1 MQHAFADLP
10 RNAFPLTIT
19 YINANTNEAMESVTV
34 EGPGALNVPARGVP
48 TDVRIEF
55 GNGETAYFSHEDLP

>member
-10 RNAFPLTIT
+10 RDAFPLTIT
-19 YINANTNEAMESVTV
+19 YINAETNETMETVTV

-48 TDVRIEF
+48 TDVYIEF
-55 GNGETAYFSHEDLP
+55 GNGETSYFGHRDLR